1 MTMRFSSWVFVLGML
16 VAVVTAC
23 GPSEAEV
30 TKMVNDAVAQSEAEA
45 SRMLDDVVEQSE
57 ARLKAQH
64 YSKAE
69 ASQMVNDAVEQSE
82 TRLKAEFDDK
92 LEQQNEE
99 HLALIA
105 EQVFI
110 MEDMADL
117 VQRVRDTH
125 QANRDIFAEADQM
138 LERAVCETDY
148 WVNATRTMLWYSLD
162 YASGGPTTLEEAQGF
177 WGGIVVP
184 DDYGRTLSVICDV
197 GGEGQWVLKS
207 NVLRVT
213 ENVQAR

>member
-30 TKMVNDAVAQSEAEA
+30 TKMVNDAVTKSEMLMKAQHYSNAEA
-45 SRMLDDVVEQSE
+45 SQMVDAAVEQSE
-57 ARLKAQH
+57 ARLK
-64 YSKAE
+64 S
-69 ASQMVNDAVEQSE
+69 
-82 TRLKAEFDDK
+82 EFDDK
-92 LEQQNEE
+92 LEQQNKE
-99 HLALIA
+99 HLGLIA
-105 EQVFI
+105 EQAFI
-110 MEDMADL
+110 MEDMLDL
-117 VQRVRDTH
+117 VVQVRDTH

-138 LERAVCETDY
+138 LERAICETDY

-162 YASGGPTTLEEAQGF
+162 HASGGPTTLEEAQGF
-177 WGGIVVP
+177 WAGIAVP
-184 DDYGRTLSVICDV
+184 DDYGQTLSVICDV